1 MGPSLADIH
10 SELRG
15 LNIWL
20 TQKGICDVSHFPKK
34 YNSNGLSCLGFENDD
49 RIRSLL
55 SVNVEYEEAYNKML
69 ELGAYSFLLLDG
81 AICQL
86 SFCFDGNKLVKHRLG
101 FFSSPHIDC
110 YQNDPDVYN
119 QEVMFSEVVSKNI
132 VPFPFRFDY
141 DVSLVSDDTHPLS
154 HLTLGQ
160 YKGCRIA
167 VSAPLTPYQ
176 FMRFVL
182 VNFYNTYWRSAK
194 DDYPQSAHRF
204 DETIRSSEVENLH
217 VHLGRLP

>member
-1 MGPSLADIH
+1 MAPSLANIK
-10 SELRG
+10 SELLG
-15 LNIWL
+15 LAIWL
-20 TQKGICDVSHFPKK
+20 TQEGICDVSNFPRE
-34 YNSNGLSCLGFENDD
+34 YSFNGLSRLGFKNDD
-49 RIRSLL
+49 QIRPLL
-55 SVNVEYEEAYNKML
+55 NVNVEYVEAYNKML

-86 SFCFDGNKLVKHRLG
+86 SFCFDRNKLVKHRLG
-101 FFSSPHIDC
+101 FFSSPHIEC

-119 QEVMFSEVVSKNI
+119 QEVPFSEVVSKSI

-141 DVSLVSDDTHPLS
+141 DGSIAADATHPLS

-182 VNFYNTYWRSAK
+182 VNFYNTYWLNANEAYPRSAHK
-194 DDYPQSAHRF
+194 F
-204 DETIRSSEVENLH
+204 DETIRFAEVENLH
-217 VHLGRLP
+217 VRLDKPC